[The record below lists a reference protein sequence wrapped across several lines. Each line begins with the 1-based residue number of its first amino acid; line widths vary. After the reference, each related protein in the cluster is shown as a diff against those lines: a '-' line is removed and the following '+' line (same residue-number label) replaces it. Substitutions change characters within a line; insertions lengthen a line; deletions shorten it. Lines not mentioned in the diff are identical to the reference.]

1 MGGMRKRSGPI
12 SAMALG
18 LLGVVSAAQAQPGT
32 PPPDPQ
38 AVAKFQG
45 FVHDF
50 RDSALKAGIG
60 ADTYDRSVAG
70 IALNPRVQ
78 QLNLQQP
85 EFVKPVWDYL
95 DSAVSADR
103 IANGQKMLAAY
114 ATPLSSIE
122 QRFGVPKEI
131 LVAIWG
137 NESNYGSAMGGFN
150 MFEALATL
158 GYDGP
163 RAEFG
168 RREFIDALKM
178 EEQQHYDPK
187 QMTSSWAGAFG
198 QTQFVP
204 SAFLQYGVDGD
215 GNGQVD
221 LWHSPAD
228 ALASAANLL
237 ASAGWIKG
245 GPWGYEVTL
254 PANFAFED
262 ANIDSTKS
270 LNEWRKLGVVAA
282 NGAELPKSDAQGA
295 IIVPA
300 GARGP
305 AFIVFDNFRVVLRYN
320 NAVSYALAVCTLA
333 DRVKGGGPILHS
345 WPRDEVALTR
355 DELVAFQYDLK
366 KLGFEPGDADG
377 IFGRKAKAALRAYQK
392 AHGLAA
398 DGFATQNLLVRMERE
413 IVSKGG

>member
-1 MGGMRKRSGPI
+1 MGEMRGI
-12 SAMALG
+12 SAVTPALAW
-18 LLGVVSAAQAQPGT
+18 LFLGCAAASAQPGLL
-32 PPPDPQ
+32 PPDPQ
-38 AVAKFQG
+38 APAKFQA
-45 FVHDF
+45 FIHDF
-50 RDSALKAGIG
+50 RDSALKSGIR
-60 ADTYDRSVAG
+60 AETYDRSVAG
-70 IALNPRVQ
+70 IAFNPRVQ

-85 EFVKPVWDYL
+85 EFIKPVWEYL
-95 DSAVSADR
+95 DSAVSQDR
-103 IANGQKMLAAY
+103 ITHGQQALAAN
-114 ATPLSSIE
+114 AAALASIE

-137 NESNYGSAMGGFN
+137 DESNYGSAMGGFN

-158 GYDGP
+158 GYQGP

-168 RREFIDALKM
+168 RRELIDALKM

-204 SAFLQYGVDGD
+204 SAFLQYAVDGD

-221 LWHSPAD
+221 LWHSAPD
-228 ALASAANLL
+228 ALASSANLL

-245 GPWGYEVTL
+245 AVWGYEVTL
-254 PANFAFED
+254 PSGFPYEA

-270 LNEWRKLGVVAA
+270 LNDWRTLGVVAA
-282 NGAELPKSDAQGA
+282 NGADLPKSDAQGS

-305 AFIVFDNFRVVLRYN
+305 AFLVFDNFRVVLRYN

-333 DRVKGGGPILHS
+333 DRIRGGGPILHS

-355 DELVAFQYDLK
+355 DELVAFHSNLK
-366 KLGFEPGDADG
+366 KLGYDPGDADG

-392 AHGLAA
+392 ERGLAA
-398 DGFATQNLLVRMERE
+398 DGFATQDLLVRMERE
-413 IVSKGG
+413 IVAKGG

>member
-1 MGGMRKRSGPI
+1 MRQKLALSVLGFILAGGR
-12 SAMALG
+12 AL
-18 LLGVVSAAQAQPGT
+18 AQPPAL
-32 PPPDPQ
+32 PPPEPA
-38 AVAKFQG
+38 AVAKFQA

-50 RDSALKAGIG
+50 RESALKSGIQ
-60 ADTYDRSVAG
+60 ADTYDRSFAG

-85 EFVKPVWDYL
+85 EFIKPVWEYL
-95 DSAVSADR
+95 DTAVSPDR
-103 IANGQKMLAAY
+103 IAHGQQALAAN
-114 ATPLSSIE
+114 ATALANIE

-137 NESNYGSAMGGFN
+137 DESNYGTAMGGFN

-163 RAEFG
+163 RAAFG
-168 RREFIDALKM
+168 QRELLNALKM

-204 SAFLQYGVDGD
+204 SAFLQYAVDGD

-221 LWHSPAD
+221 LWHSPPD
-228 ALASAANLL
+228 ALASSANLL
-237 ASAGWIKG
+237 ANAGWIKG
-245 GPWGYEVTL
+245 GTWGYEVTL
-254 PANFAFED
+254 PSAFPYEA
-262 ANIDSTKS
+262 ANIDATKS
-270 LNEWRKLGVVAA
+270 LNDWRKLGVVAA

-295 IIVPA
+295 IILPG

-305 AFIVFDNFRVVLRYN
+305 AFLVFDNFRVVLRYN

-333 DRVKGGGPILHS
+333 DRIKGGGPILHS
-345 WPRDEVALTR
+345 WPREEVALTR
-355 DELVAFQYDLK
+355 DELVAFQANLK
-366 KLGFEPGDADG
+366 KLGYDPGDADG

-392 AHGLAA
+392 ERGLAA
-398 DGFATQNLLVRMERE
+398 DGFATQDLLVRMERE
-413 IVSKGG
+413 IVAKGS